1 MEQRVSLITLAVEDL
16 AGVRR
21 FWLDGMGWSPFVE
34 SEGEVLMLEVADR
47 VLLSLWDADHFREE
61 VGPIVQG
68 EGHPPLTLAHNVRT
82 AAEVDAVLDQA
93 RAVGARSVTGG
104 QHREWG
110 GYSGYFVDPAG
121 FVWEVAWAPGE
132 VGERVLGLAG

>member
-16 AGVRR
+16 AAVRR

-34 SEGEVLMLEVADR
+34 AEGEVLMLEVADR
-47 VLLSLWDADHFREE
+47 VLLSLWDADHFRAE
-61 VGPIVQG
+61 VGPTVQG
-68 EGHPPLTLAHNVRT
+68 EGNIPITLAHNVRSPQ
-82 AAEVDAVLDQA
+82 EVDAVLDQA
-93 RAVGARSVTGG
+93 RAVGARSVTDG

-121 FVWEVAWAPGE
+121 FAWEVAWAPGE
-132 VGERVLGLAG
+132 VGDRVLGPGS